1 MNPDDLEPRKQK
13 PAPKDLTVLSVAEL
27 NDYIAELEG
36 EIARAR
42 AAIDAKQSHKNAAEA
57 LFKR

>member
-1 MNPDDLEPRKQK
+1 MNLDDLEPRDRK
-13 PAPKDLTVLSVAEL
+13 PAPKNLTVMSVAEL

-42 AAIDAKQSHKNAAEA
+42 AAIEAKQSHKNAADA